1 MRIALF
7 MFYFDSGTSKFYL
20 HPDQHQIIFN
30 AGLSQLKKLFPLLQ
44 KCKLHFIGEALSIEA
59 PIHCI
64 DALDGMMSQL
74 VGQCRVTLGIEI
86 ISLYCCNEW
95 ISDYPSEIEIAG
107 ESDMEGTALL
117 QEPLNGTTT
126 ENENN
131 TPEPQQRPTIQYKKL
146 ISLSK
151 IAERLPFSQDEI
163 ASRMVATG
171 LEVEALEG
179 RLGATPE
186 AVEQFAEVHFE
197 SERRNFLN
205 DILGETKNRDT
216 QFAISG
222 AGENTKTRRAPTKK
236 LKLPKDFSLPNSF
249 LQKGEYGKS
258 LDRAIASIAPRWTAE
273 EVMAELVAPSA
284 KGKAFLEE
292 IAAFLANDRRTKQ
305 AAYNGLVK
313 AVAKRSSPNTD
324 DVQPEAVS
332 AESAAA

>member
-1 MRIALF
+1 

-20 HPDQHQIIFN
+20 NPDQRSYIFN
-30 AGLSQLKKLFPLLQ
+30 AGLSRLKKLFPLLQ

-59 PIHCI
+59 PINCV
-64 DALDGMMSQL
+64 DALDGMMTQL

-117 QEPLNGTTT
+117 TQETLNGTTT
-126 ENENN
+126 EIQNN
-131 TPEPQQRPTIQYKKL
+131 TPEPQQERPTIQYKTL

-151 IAERLPFSQDEI
+151 IAERLPLSQDEI
-163 ASRMVATG
+163 ARSMIASG

-179 RLGATPE
+179 RLGATAE
-186 AVEQFAEVHFE
+186 AVEQFVEAHFE
-197 SERRNFLN
+197 SEKRNFLDDVLEN
-205 DILGETKNRDT
+205 KNRNSL
-216 QFAISG
+216 ISSET
-222 AGENTKTRRAPTKK
+222 GENTATRRTSTKR

-273 EVMAELVAPSA
+273 EVMAELVEPSA

-292 IAAFLANDRRTKQ
+292 IAALLANDRRTKQ
-305 AAYNGLVK
+305 AAYNGLIK
-313 AVAKRSSPNTD
+313 AVAKRSSPNAD
-324 DVQPEAVS
+324 DTQSEAASV
-332 AESAAA
+332 ESAAA